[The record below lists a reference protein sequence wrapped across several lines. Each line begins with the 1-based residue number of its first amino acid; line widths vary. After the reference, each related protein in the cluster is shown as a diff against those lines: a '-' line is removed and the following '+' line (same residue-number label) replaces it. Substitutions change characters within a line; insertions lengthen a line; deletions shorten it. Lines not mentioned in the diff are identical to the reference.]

1 VKNGT
6 IVTSSGRMEGG
17 VAISDGKI
25 VAIAADDALPE
36 GEQTIDASGRYVL
49 PGVINPHVHFREP
62 GLEYKE
68 DYTTGSTAAVMGG
81 VTTVCDMPNTK
92 PPTSTPDVVELKKR
106 LVEEKAYCDF
116 ANFAVVVQ
124 ENVDQIPALAEAG
137 VCGYK
142 VFLGET
148 IGAIPAP
155 DDGMLLDAF
164 EAITKTG
171 LRIGFHAENDQILQH
186 RIRQLK
192 AAGRTD
198 ALAHLESRPAIC
210 EAESIQRMA
219 LFASYTG
226 TRIHIY
232 HLSSRDGLEMIK
244 EWRRKGVDITTE
256 TGEHYTFMDAPVDMP
271 RLGSRLRMNP
281 PIRSKEHG
289 EALFQGLLDGSIE
302 AIGTDHSP
310 HTREEK
316 LNDDIWVAIS
326 GFTSVETSLAVF
338 LSMAV
343 NTGRMTLE
351 QLVRVSS
358 EGPAKCWDLYPQ
370 KGTIQLGSDGD
381 LTIVDLDERW
391 TIDEDKLHSKNN
403 VTPFNGVEVQGRAV
417 GTIVRGNVVMQDGEL
432 LADAPLGKW
441 VYPNAGAIEMVA

>member
-1 VKNGT
+1 
-6 IVTSSGRMEGG
+6 
-17 VAISDGKI
+17 
-25 VAIAADDALPE
+25 
-36 GEQTIDASGRYVL
+36 
-49 PGVINPHVHFREP
+49 
-62 GLEYKE
+62 
-68 DYTTGSTAAVMGG
+68 
-81 VTTVCDMPNTK
+81 VCDMPNTK
-92 PPTSTPDVVELKKR
+92 PPTSTPEVVELKMR
-106 LVEEKAYCDF
+106 LVEEKAFCDI

-124 ENVDQIPALAEAG
+124 ENIDLIPALAEAG
-137 VCGYK
+137 VCGFK

-148 IGAIPAP
+148 IGQIPAP
-155 DDGMLLDAF
+155 DDGALLDAF
-164 EAITKTG
+164 ELITKTG

-198 ALAHLESRPAIC
+198 ALAHLESRPAVC

-232 HLSSRDGLEMIK
+232 HLSSKDGLEMIK
-244 EWRRKGVDITTE
+244 DWRRRGVDITTE
-256 TGEHYTFMDAPVDMP
+256 TGEHYTFLDAPVDMP
-271 RLGSRLRMNP
+271 RLGARLRMNP
-281 PIRSKEHG
+281 PIRSKDHG

-316 LNDDIWVAIS
+316 LNDDIWQAIS

-338 LSMAV
+338 LSLAV

-351 QLVRVSS
+351 QLTRVTS

-370 KGTIQLGSDGD
+370 KGSLQLGADGD

-391 TIDEDKLHSKNN
+391 TIDEANLHSKNN
-403 VTPFNGVEVQGRAV
+403 ITPFHGTEVQGRAV
-417 GTIVRGNVVMQDGEL
+417 ATIVRGNLVMQDGQL
-432 LADAPLGKW
+432 LTDTPTGKPI
-441 VYPNAGAIEMVA
+441 YPNTHTMEMVA